1 MVRRIVAWLA
11 IAGFLWIEWRDV
23 VAPLMAARHHAPG
36 APVGT
41 LGLLLLPVAGILASP
56 WLLLGGGLKALRED
70 RHGERRPT
78 WLTFTPEDGAPHAMA
93 WGELASVG
101 LAGGSKDFKPGSM
114 KA

>member
-1 MVRRIVAWLA
+1 MVRRIAACLALVA
-11 IAGFLWIEWRDV
+11 FLLIEWRDV

-70 RHGERRPT
+70 RHCERRPT
-78 WLTFTPEDGAPHAMA
+78 WHLVLAALLVAGGVGAAVAASHRDRGEAGFGAMA
-93 WGELASVG
+93 
-101 LAGGSKDFKPGSM
+101 
-114 KA
+114 

>member
-23 VAPLMAARHHAPG
+23 VASLMAARHHAPG

-78 WLTFTPEDGAPHAMA
+78 WLTSRPRTAPRTRWPGA
-93 WGELASVG
+93 S
-101 LAGGSKDFKPGSM
+101 
-114 KA
+114 